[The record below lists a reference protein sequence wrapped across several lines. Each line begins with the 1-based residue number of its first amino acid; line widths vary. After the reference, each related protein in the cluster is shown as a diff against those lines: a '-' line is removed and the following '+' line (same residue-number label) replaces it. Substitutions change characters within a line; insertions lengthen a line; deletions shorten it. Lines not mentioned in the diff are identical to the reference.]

1 MSLFKRMTNLAKG
14 TLATAGPDR
23 GSDALET
30 LLQEQAL
37 EQELA
42 KPPAPSDAAREALAD
57 LKAGRGAAAAAAPS
71 STSPSSTSALDVELA
86 RLQKARD
93 EGVLNDEE
101 LERKAAEAVARA
113 EAARGAD
120 LPPPERPIKKTL

>member
-71 STSPSSTSALDVELA
+71 STSALDVELA

>member
-42 KPPAPSDAAREALAD
+42 QPPAPSEAAREALAD
-57 LKAGRGAAAAAAPS
+57 LKAGRGAAAAAS
-71 STSPSSTSALDVELA
+71 SSSTSALDVELA

-120 LPPPERPIKKTL
+120 LPPPERTIKKTL

>member
-14 TLATAGPDR
+14 TLATAGSDR

-42 KPPAPSDAAREALAD
+42 KPSAPSEAAREALRD
-57 LKAGRGAAAAAAPS
+57 LKAGRGVSSAPSPVGAAA
-71 STSPSSTSALDVELA
+71 LDAELA
-86 RLQKARD
+86 RLQKARAED
-93 EGVLNDEE
+93 VLTEEE
-101 LERKAAEAVARA
+101 LKRKTAEV
-113 EAARGAD
+113 AARQEAHGGED